1 MMTDIVTELRPKN
14 FTNDFDEE
22 DEVLQIHVRRN
33 TFLVDDAL
41 RQGGKKKFVPGKK
54 LKVST
59 LKLKKRTM

>member
-1 MMTDIVTELRPKN
+1 MTDLVAELRPKN

-41 RQGGKKKFVPGKK
+41 KGGRKEKVCPWKK
-54 LKVST
+54 T
-59 LKLKKRTM
+59 QD